1 MRINNVQEYIDAIEK
16 LKNKYTY
23 RAHSIGEFSNDI
35 VEPKFLFR
43 GHGNHNKYELEPKI
57 FRTKKTQYGS
67 ITQYS
72 QLEYNILADF
82 ISEAKAYEKNILDN
96 DIQAWLEIAQHYKV
110 PTRLLDFTENPL
122 VALYFACRS
131 KTDTVAAVWILNE
144 KLYEKRIWNVPF
156 LKLTVDSQTIVN
168 AIIEREILLFGK
180 PQRNNLIEYKYPWI
194 YKPRYRD
201 ERMKFQSSMF
211 MIWGS
216 MEGALTNMLAENDYM
231 NFEDKEVVTPDTTG
245 FLCAL
250 EINPEKKTE
259 ILKQLNMLGI
269 NEKFIYPGLDGIG
282 KTIAK
287 KYSVD

>member
-1 MRINNVQEYIDAIEK
+1 MKINNVQEYIDAIEK

-23 RAHSIGEFSNDI
+23 STGSIGAFNNDI
-35 VEPKFLFR
+35 VETKFLFR
-43 GHGNHNKYELEPKI
+43 GHGNHDKYKLEPKI
-57 FRTKKTQYGS
+57 FRIKKTQYGS

-96 DIQAWLEIAQHYKV
+96 DTQAWLEMAQHYKV

-144 KLYEKRIWNVPF
+144 KSYEKKIWNVPF
-156 LKLTVDSQTIVN
+156 LKLTLDSQAIVN

-180 PQRNNLIEYKYPWI
+180 QQRNNLPEYKYPWI

-216 MEGALTNMLAENDYM
+216 KGGALTDMLAENDYM
-231 NFEDKEVVTPDTTG
+231 NFDDTEVVDPDTAG
-245 FLCAL
+245 FICAL
-250 EINPEKKTE
+250 EVNPEKKSE
-259 ILKQLNMLGI
+259 ILKQLDMLGI

-282 KTIAK
+282 KSIAK
-287 KYSVD
+287 KYSSD

>member
-1 MRINNVQEYIDAIEK
+1 MKINNVQEYIDAIEK

-23 RAHSIGEFSNDI
+23 STGSIGAFNNDI
-35 VEPKFLFR
+35 VETKFLFR
-43 GHGNHNKYELEPKI
+43 GHGNHDKYKLEPKI
-57 FRTKKTQYGS
+57 FRIKKTQYGS

-96 DIQAWLEIAQHYKV
+96 DTQAWLEMAQHYKV

-131 KTDTVAAVWILNE
+131 KTETVAAVWILNE
-144 KLYEKRIWNVPF
+144 KSYEKKIWNVPF
-156 LKLTVDSQTIVN
+156 LKLTLDSQAIVN
-168 AIIEREILLFGK
+168 AIIEREILLLGN
-180 PQRNNLIEYKYPWI
+180 PQRNNMIEYKYPWI

-201 ERMKFQSSMF
+201 ERMKLQSSMF

-216 MEGALTNMLAENDYM
+216 LSGALTDMLAENDYM
-231 NFEDKEVVTPDTTG
+231 NFDDTEVVDPDTAG
-245 FLCAL
+245 FICAL
-250 EINPEKKTE
+250 EVNPEKKSE
-259 ILKQLNMLGI
+259 ILKQLDMLGI

-282 KTIAK
+282 KSIAK
-287 KYSVD
+287 KYSSD